1 MNYQSFDGLSLYFEC
16 HGDPAAMP
24 VVLIHGIGAD
34 HEMWRPQ
41 IGTLPSKGM
50 YLVVPDLRG
59 HGKSDIP
66 ENFRISDCAD
76 DINRLMDELKI
87 ERAHLVGVSM
97 GGMVVQQFTATWP
110 ERVLSQVIVD
120 SLSGISRP
128 VERFNANLASFLLRF
143 FPARLQAAMIKSSYK
158 KMGHGEVGN
167 YFEDRI
173 LSMNGR
179 WLLMARQEVN
189 RFSILDRLPD
199 MHVPTLV
206 LVGDGFGKLA
216 INMARTTAES
226 IPDAQFNI
234 LPGGGDPSNLLVPEA
249 FDQAVLTFLTAH
261 AHE

>member
-1 MNYQSFDGLSLYFEC
+1 
-16 HGDPAAMP
+16 MP
-24 VVLIHGIGAD
+24 VLLIHGIGAD
-34 HEMWRPQ
+34 HQMWKPQ
-41 IGTLPSKGM
+41 IATLPLKGLF
-50 YLVVPDLRG
+50 LVVPDLRG

-66 ENFRISDCAD
+66 DNFRISNCAED
-76 DINRLMDELKI
+76 LSRLMDERNI
-87 ERAHLVGVSM
+87 ERAHLIGVSM

-158 KMGHGEVGN
+158 KMEHGEVGF
-167 YFEDRI
+167 YFEDCIKR
-173 LSMNGR
+173 MDGR

-189 RFSILDRLPD
+189 RFSILDRLSA

-216 INMARTTAES
+216 VNMARTTAKG
-226 IPDAQFNI
+226 IPEAQFEI

-249 FDQAVLTFLTAH
+249 FDQAVLTFLSAH
-261 AHE
+261 VHGE